1 MKKIVNKFLIAG
13 HKFMPENA
21 VKPGFMYNAFEPFII
36 SN

>member
-21 VKPGFMYNAFEPFII
+21 VKLGFMYNDFEPFII